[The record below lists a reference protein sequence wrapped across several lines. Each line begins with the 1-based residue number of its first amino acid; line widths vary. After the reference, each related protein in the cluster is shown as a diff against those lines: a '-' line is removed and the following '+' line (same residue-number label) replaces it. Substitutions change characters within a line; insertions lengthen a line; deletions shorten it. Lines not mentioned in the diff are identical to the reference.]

1 MFYVPKFKKRHV
13 PVKHTAL
20 PHLARPTLNELQRYQ
35 HEKTSLKC
43 VRAQSPTGLALVPC
57 TLNAVYKRRCWLPQ
71 TNKQKNSWWI
81 LKHHATWISTR
92 NAILYKEPFFPWKT
106 KEKRLALR
114 ARAAHYYFS
123 PKSAGV
129 EKQNWGLFFQIVRVP
144 YAETF
149 FSTFFVKMMRRTR
162 T

>member
-1 MFYVPKFKKRHV
+1 MIKQEMKKHIKTYIYIYIYINTTQHTLKKEEKTFYILRPEIQKKPCACKTH
-13 PVKHTAL
+13 AL
-20 PHLARPTLNELQRYQ
+20 PHLARPTLNELQRCQ

-71 TNKQKNSWWI
+71 TNKQKNSWCI

-114 ARAAHYYFS
+114 ARAPHY
-123 PKSAGV
+123 
-129 EKQNWGLFFQIVRVP
+129 
-144 YAETF
+144 
-149 FSTFFVKMMRRTR
+149 
-162 T
+162 